1 MNLDQLTQA
10 VWDRLEGEKPRA
22 LLLGDAPPEHGGYTL
37 VRQPPY
43 EAVILG
49 ILSPGE
55 LLHMPTDPVCQ
66 ALLEEKPVLL
76 WPQQP
81 YRQAKTAR
89 LLCRELAA
97 AEQHLKQLGVR
108 PMKQQGRLITAQEAQ
123 QMRHSGLSVPPG
135 CRMTPLAREIME
147 GSAQ

>member
-10 VWDRLEGEKPRA
+10 VLDRLEKDRPRA
-22 LLLGDAPPEHGGYTL
+22 LLLGKAPPEDGGYLL
-37 VRQPPY
+37 VRQAPY
-43 EAVILG
+43 EAVVLG
-49 ILSPGE
+49 LLSPGE
-55 LLHMPTDPVCQ
+55 LLQMPTDSVCQ
-66 ALLEEKPVLL
+66 ALLEEKPVYL

-108 PMKQQGRLITAQEAQ
+108 PMAQQGRLITAQDAQ
-123 QMRHSGLSVPPG
+123 RLRRMGKEPPPG

-147 GSAQ
+147 GTTQ

>member
-1 MNLDQLTQA
+1 MNLEQLTQA
-10 VWDRLEGEKPRA
+10 VLERLEEERPRA
-22 LLLGDAPPEHGGYTL
+22 LLLGKAPPEDGGYAL
-37 VRQPPY
+37 VRQAPY
-43 EAVILG
+43 EAVVLG

-55 LLHMPTDPVCQ
+55 LLQMPTDPVCQ
-66 ALLEEKPVLL
+66 ALLEEKTVYF
-76 WPQQP
+76 WPKQP

-108 PMKQQGRLITAQEAQ
+108 PMAQQGRLITAQEAQ
-123 QMRHSGLSVPPG
+123 KLRSMGKTLPPG

-147 GSAQ
+147 GRAQ

>member
-10 VWDRLEGEKPRA
+10 VLDRLEKDRPRA
-22 LLLGDAPPEHGGYTL
+22 LLLGKAPPEDGGYLL
-37 VRQPPY
+37 VRQAPY
-43 EAVILG
+43 EAVVLG
-49 ILSPGE
+49 LLSPGE
-55 LLHMPTDPVCQ
+55 LLQMPTDSVCQ
-66 ALLEEKPVLL
+66 ALLEEKPVYL

-108 PMKQQGRLITAQEAQ
+108 PMAQRGRLITAQDAQ
-123 QMRHSGLSVPPG
+123 RLRRMGKEPPPG

-147 GSAQ
+147 GTTQ